1 MTSTATDEPSARA
14 LRGQLRRARRR
25 SGAAKP
31 VGETLQDLY
40 VAAFAVLMAA
50 VTVAPTASHVL
61 GDAGRRTASPGLA
74 TTLAVAALVAAT
86 AAALRALATV
96 GPVVRDPA
104 DVTWLLASPARRGSL
119 LAPTAA
125 LLLVAAAAV
134 GAVVGAACGLVAAV
148 SVGTVLAWAA
158 VGAASFVTASGL
170 AVLTQRGERANRRAR
185 QGADVGAVLAA
196 LVLVAGLAGVTPR
209 PFGAPWPVAA
219 VLAVLAASALLAV
232 PRALRRLR
240 RSELVAGAGL
250 ALGLR
255 ATVTALDGSFVAET
269 LRTRRLL
276 ERAVVRARPLAGEG
290 LLALV
295 VADARRVTRSPRA
308 LLAAAA
314 LVPVAWTLADL
325 YGDLGAAAAVSVA
338 AWAAAAQVAAGLR
351 TVSRTAAVAR
361 CLPFSDAQLRA
372 AHAVLPALV
381 ALAVASATT
390 ALIHRPAWTALAA
403 ALIGAAAVLRT
414 AAGRPPLAWGVQATS
429 PLGSLPVGAFT
440 SYLVGLDVAVLA
452 TLPLLLGAGPQLGVG
467 IPAAACALLVRFNR
481 RPT

>member
-1 MTSTATDEPSARA
+1 MTSLATSVPSARA
-14 LRGQLRRARRR
+14 LRGQLRKARRR

-31 VGETLQDLY
+31 IGETLQDLY
-40 VAAFAVLMAA
+40 VAAFAVVMMV
-50 VTVAPTASHVL
+50 VTVAPTASQVL
-61 GDAGRRTASPGLA
+61 VDAGARTTSPGLA
-74 TTLAVAALVAAT
+74 MTLAVAALVAAT

-104 DVTWLLASPARRGSL
+104 DVTWLLASPAPRGSL
-119 LAPTAA
+119 LAPTAT
-125 LLLVAAAAV
+125 LLMVVAGGV
-134 GAVVGAACGLVAAV
+134 GAVVGAACGVVADTNANLVF
-148 SVGTVLAWAA
+148 GWAA
-158 VGAASFVTASGL
+158 GGAASFVAVAGL
-170 AVLTQRGERANRRAR
+170 AVLTQRGERANRRVR
-185 QGADVGAVLAA
+185 NGADVGAVLAGA
-196 LVLVAGLAGVTPR
+196 LLVAGLAGLTLSAIA
-209 PFGAPWPVAA
+209 APWLAA
-219 VLAVLAASALLAV
+219 ALLTMLAASTLVAV

-240 RSELVAGAGL
+240 RSDLVAGAGL

-276 ERAVVRARPLAGEG
+276 ERAVVRARPLAGAG

-338 AWAAAAQVAAGLR
+338 AWAAGAQVAAGLR
-351 TVSRTAAVAR
+351 TVSRSAAVAR
-361 CLPFSDAQLRA
+361 CLPFSDAELRG
-372 AHAVLPALV
+372 AHAVLPGLV
-381 ALAVASATT
+381 ALAVASAAT
-390 ALIHRPAWTALAA
+390 ALTQRPAWTALAA
-403 ALIGAAAVLRT
+403 ALVGTAAVLRT
-414 AAGRPPLAWGVQATS
+414 AAGRPPINWGVQATS

-452 TLPLLLGAGPQLGVG
+452 TLPLLLGAGPPLSIGV
-467 IPAAACALLVRFNR
+467 PAAACALLMQFNR